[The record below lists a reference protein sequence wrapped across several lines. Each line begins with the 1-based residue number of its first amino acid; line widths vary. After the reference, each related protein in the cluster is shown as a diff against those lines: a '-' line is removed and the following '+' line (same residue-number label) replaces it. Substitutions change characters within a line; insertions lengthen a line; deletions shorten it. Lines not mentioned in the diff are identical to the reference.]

1 MDDGLPLPPVLD
13 LLRQAAA
20 APDEAAAYVLVES
33 ALMGAHAG
41 PDPASMGVP
50 AWDRAFETEAMVDP
64 ERRASRM
71 LKRKKRLDDDDE
83 EIPTKA
89 DDALDLATVERAAA
103 LLDALEQVRVQ
114 VEVHP
119 TLEARGPWVDARVE
133 LERRLTRMCRH
144 DRGLEAAVRGVTERE
159 LLGAGER
166 LRTSVGGSAVP
177 APSPTDRVSLPPLSG
192 RGPYADALDE
202 SRRHLDAPL
211 VLEVGDAER
220 THLATVRAEAENA
233 VAAAVAAVDPS
244 VKAEAVETAHRALA
258 REVFE
263 AQRLLGAPVL
273 TQETLRARR
282 VLLEVAPRSAAVVPV
297 EPSKAPFTLARGV
310 PEAPL
315 LGAPNVEAS
324 VVEALRAG
332 DRFEVE
338 PGPPGAA
345 FVALR
350 RAGQA
355 APMWVPSALVT
366 PAVSRD
372 RGWPGPTGAPPVVPR
387 VLPPRAVRAAPPVQR
402 APLDVGL
409 LAVHAVDVQLP
420 PDAPAGAS
428 RTVERAL
435 DALPDV
441 LRSRGAGRTLSDV
454 GPAVDLELVVELP
467 SGVRDPAV
475 RSRLLADQI
484 ADALLARGHS
494 KLDVVRLQVRTREV
508 EEAPTPETVLTRLGA
523 GDDEAVARLLAAERR
538 PLDATQRARLA
549 DFFGHDF
556 ADVAVFA
563 GPMSGALA
571 RSLSAEAFTHGRMVF
586 FDPKHY
592 RPDTAQGE
600 ALLAHELTHTRQ
612 AEGDDRSARSKE
624 AEALATEARY
634 LGWLT
639 PGGAPLA
646 LESEDPL
653 APSRPSAAK
662 ADDAAGRGV
671 ARAVSGRELEKGDGP
686 RAETADFERRVEQ
699 VLDRVQL
706 LLEERGDFE
715 SDRVGRLFR
724 SGVRRL

>member
-13 LLRQAAA
+13 ALRQAAA
-20 APDEAAAYVLVES
+20 APDATAAYALVES
-33 ALMGAHAG
+33 ALMGTVAG

-50 AWDRAFETEAMVDP
+50 AWDRVFEAEAMVDP

-83 EIPTKA
+83 PAEDKETT
-89 DDALDLATVERAAA
+89 LDVATVERAAA
-103 LLDALEQVRVQ
+103 LLDALERVRAQVD
-114 VEVHP
+114 VHP
-119 TLEARGPWVDARVE
+119 SVEARAPWVDARVE
-133 LERRLTRMCRH
+133 LERRLARMCRH
-144 DRGLEAAVRGVTERE
+144 DRGLEAAVRGVTD
-159 LLGAGER
+159 LDPLGAGER
-166 LRTSVGGSAVP
+166 LRASVGRSGAA
-177 APSPTDRVSLPPLSG
+177 APSPIDRVSLPPVSG

-211 VLEVGDAER
+211 ALDLGDADR
-220 THLATVRAEAENA
+220 AHLASVRAEAESA
-233 VAAAVAAVDPS
+233 VAAAVAAPS
-244 VKAEAVETAHRALA
+244 PSAKASAVETARRALA
-258 REVFE
+258 REVSE

-273 TQETLRARR
+273 THETVRARR
-282 VLLEVAPRSAAVVPV
+282 ALLEVAPPTAVAAPA
-297 EPSKAPFTLARGV
+297 EPSAAPFTLARGV

-315 LGAPNVEAS
+315 LAAPSAEAN

-332 DRFEVE
+332 ERFEVE

-345 FVALR
+345 FVAVR

-355 APMWVPSALVT
+355 APTWVPSALVS
-366 PAVSRD
+366 PAASRD
-372 RGWPGPTGAPPVVPR
+372 RGWPGPTGAPPDVPR
-387 VLPPRAVRAAPPVQR
+387 VMPPRAVRAASPVQR
-402 APLDVGL
+402 TPLDIGL
-409 LAVHAVDVQLP
+409 LAVHALDVQLP
-420 PDAPAGAS
+420 PDAPAGAT

-538 PLDATQRARLA
+538 PLDASQRARLA

-600 ALLAHELTHTRQ
+600 ALLAHELAHTRQ

-646 LESEDPL
+646 LESDDPL

-662 ADDAAGRGV
+662 ADDASGRGV
-671 ARAVSGRELEKGDGP
+671 ARAVAGREVEKGDGP
-686 RAETADFERRVEQ
+686 RAETAEFERRVEQ
-699 VLDRVQL
+699 VLDRVRS